1 MTSARCRQ
9 VWLFLGAL
17 MTLVIY
23 NEWLAYYLV
32 LLQCQ
37 WPSLDVAKA
46 DYSVADNQ
54 EAPLRVL
61 ILADTHLLGS
71 RDGHWF
77 DKLRR
82 LVHGGNG
89 LKVLKEYC

>member
-1 MTSARCRQ
+1 MMRIRWRQ
-9 VWLFLGAL
+9 VALFCVAV
-17 MTLVIY
+17 MTLILY
-23 NEWLAYYLV
+23 NEWLAYYFV

-37 WPSLDVAKA
+37 WPSLEAFTSNVDFVA
-46 DYSVADNQ
+46 SNS
-54 EAPLRVL
+54 APLRVQ

-82 LVHGGNG
+82 
-89 LKVLKEYC
+89 